1 MWVGARLR
9 ITKVRIR
16 LNLIF
21 AEIPIVSDF
30 INKNITPEKWAQ
42 KREVWIKSFTS
53 ACKTEA
59 AFFDLGLPNNTDTPV
74 YRIVKD
80 EKYKIR
86 SYRNNNL
93 LVTKSDSSV
102 TTEKSPGDV
111 VRDRPCSYT
120 VAGILTNSD
129 QQWSLTNTRDGYI
142 VKRVDDEKYLVYV
155 EDPARPLY
163 EVKVS
168 AEKQYWPIN
177 TVIYYDDK
185 GSHQSFQ

>member
-1 MWVGARLR
+1 M
-9 ITKVRIR
+9 
-16 LNLIF
+16 
-21 AEIPIVSDF
+21 SDF
-30 INKNITPEKWAQ
+30 INKKITWVTWEQ

-59 AFFDLGLPNNTDTPV
+59 AFFDLGLRNNTNIPV
-74 YRIVKD
+74 YKIVKD
-80 EKYKIR
+80 GKYKIH
-86 SYRNNNL
+86 SYRNNYL
-93 LVTKSDSSV
+93 LVTESDSSV
-102 TTEKSPGDV
+102 TTKRSPGDI

-120 VAGILTNSD
+120 VAAILTSSD

-142 VKRVDDEKYLVYV
+142 VEHVGDNKYLVCV

-168 AEKQYWPIN
+168 AGMQHWPIN
-177 TVIYYDDK
+177 TVVYYDDE